1 MTSCYNRPWHK
12 ISRHC
17 VHMQYWYRTSY
28 MIKIIIMM
36 KMMMM
41 MMMMMMKMMMM
52 MMMMMIIIIISLLL
66 SLLLAHNR
74 ENDRSLFAIV
84 IEIWRRLSAW
94 QDYMCRSRQK
104 WHNKEWNHVLK
115 RYASCFEISPDQLPF
130 YEYGFHVIVREL
142 SPKNRLISYTF

>member
-1 MTSCYNRPWHK
+1 
-12 ISRHC
+12 
-17 VHMQYWYRTSY
+17 
-28 MIKIIIMM
+28 MIPYFKHD
-36 KMMMM
+36 KNNNNDENDDDDDDDDDDNN
-41 MMMMMMKMMMM
+41 
-52 MMMMMIIIIISLLL
+52 IIIIIIIDTIVAIIIT
-66 SLLLAHNR
+66 LAHNR

-142 SPKNRLISYTF
+142 SPENRLISYTF